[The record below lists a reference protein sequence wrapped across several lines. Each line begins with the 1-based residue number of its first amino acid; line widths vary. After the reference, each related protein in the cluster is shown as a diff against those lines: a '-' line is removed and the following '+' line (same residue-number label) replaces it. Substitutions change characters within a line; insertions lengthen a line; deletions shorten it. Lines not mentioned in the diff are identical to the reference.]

1 MDKILVV
8 EDEPDIREVLEYNL
22 AREGFRVIAC
32 GDGAEGVDAA
42 RREAPALILLDLMLP
57 GIDGVEACRLLK
69 QDPIT
74 TDIPVIMV
82 TAKSE
87 ESDVVLGLGVGADDY
102 IAKPFSP
109 KELVARVRAVMRRG
123 PTRTE
128 SLKGERLVFPGL
140 TVDLGRHQVVVDG
153 EELEFTATEL
163 RLLHFL
169 ASHPGRVFSRAHL
182 VSRVI
187 GENAVVIERNID
199 VHVRAIRK
207 KLGDQAGRISTVRR
221 VGYRFLEE
229 LPAPN

>member
-229 LPAPN
+229 LPAPS

>member
-32 GDGAEGVDAA
+32 GDGAEGVDTA

-123 PTRTE
+123 PSRTE

-140 TVDLGRHQVVVDG
+140 TVDLGRHQVLVDG
-153 EELEFTATEL
+153 EEAEFTATEL

-199 VHVRAIRK
+199 VHIRAIRK
-207 KLGDQAGRISTVRR
+207 KLGEQATRVSTVRR

-229 LPAPN
+229 LPAPS

>member
-8 EDEPDIREVLEYNL
+8 EDEPDIREILEYNL

-32 GDGAEGVDAA
+32 GDGAQGVDAA

-74 TDIPVIMV
+74 SDIPVIMV

-109 KELVARVRAVMRRG
+109 KELVARVRAVLRRG
-123 PTRTE
+123 PARQE

-153 EELEFTATEL
+153 EEPEFTATEL

-199 VHVRAIRK
+199 VHIRAIRK
-207 KLGDQAGRISTVRR
+207 KLGEQAGRVSTVRR

-229 LPAPN
+229 LPAAS

>member
-1 MDKILVV
+1 MEKILVV
-8 EDEPDIREVLEYNL
+8 EDEPDIREILEYNL
-22 AREGFRVIAC
+22 AREGFRVLTAC
-32 GDGAEGVDAA
+32 DGVEGVDTA
-42 RREAPALILLDLMLP
+42 RRESPALILLDLMLP

-69 QDPIT
+69 SDPIT
-74 TDIPVIMV
+74 ADIPVIMV

-109 KELVARVRAVMRRG
+109 KELVARVKAVLRRAPARK
-123 PTRTE
+123 E
-128 SLKGERLVFPGL
+128 SLKGERLVFDGL
-140 TVDLGRHQVVVDG
+140 TIDIGHHQVIVDG
-153 EELEFTATEL
+153 AEPEFTATEL
-163 RLLHFL
+163 RLLHLL

-199 VHVRAIRK
+199 VHIRAIRK
-207 KLGDQAGRISTVRR
+207 KLGEHGARVSTVRR

-229 LPAPN
+229 LPRTS